1 MRIQV
6 EGIVDVLISMFKVLP
21 TTLSLSIVTILIAF
35 SIAIVFA
42 ICEYLE
48 VKGTLKFIEMYTSFF
63 RGTPLLAQIFFF
75 YFGLPSLI
83 PAFKSVTGFTSAVIT
98 MGLNNSA
105 YIKEA
110 IRGALSSVEKGQIE
124 AGLSLGYTNREVVR
138 YIVFPQA
145 ALIALPSLSN
155 SLVDILKSTSMAFV
169 VGVIEMTAAAQL
181 YSASTLRFF
190 EGYAALIL
198 MYWFLVLILEKILKA
213 IEKQLSIAMK

>member
-6 EGIVDVLISMFKVLP
+6 EGIVEVLKSMIRVFP
-21 TTLSLSIVTILIAF
+21 TTLSLAIATALIAF

-48 VKGTLKFIEMYTSFF
+48 VKGTRKLIEVYTSFF
-63 RGTPLLAQIFFF
+63 RGTPLVAQLFFF
-75 YFGLPSLI
+75 YFGLPTLI
-83 PAFKSVTGFTSAVIT
+83 PAFKSVSGYTSAVIT

-110 IRGALSSVEKGQIE
+110 IRGALSSVEKGQVE
-124 AGLSLGYTNREVVR
+124 AGLSLGYTNKQVVR

-145 ALIALPSLSN
+145 ALTALPSLSN
-155 SLVDILKSTSMAFV
+155 SLVDILKGTSMAFV

-198 MYWFLVLILEKILKA
+198 MYFFLVLILERILRA
-213 IEKQLSIAMK
+213 TEKQLSKAMK